1 MPISFKNSSFRIS
14 PGWGLR
20 SLPMVTSLNW
30 IRSSMIVDNLN
41 IMTVMPHPP
50 EANAPLIVAPDI
62 YLAGALALE
71 HFEPV
76 SRWDLQIL
84 DRPRCIHLAQLSQGP
99 ILDLGRE

>member
-1 MPISFKNSSFRIS
+1 
-14 PGWGLR
+14 
-20 SLPMVTSLNW
+20 
-30 IRSSMIVDNLN
+30 MIVDNLN
-41 IMTVMPHPP
+41 IMSVMTYPP
-50 EANAPLIVAPDI
+50 EANAKLVVDPDA

-99 ILDLGRE
+99 SLNVGRELPAQLALPDALCLPAIERQDHPKALI

>member
-1 MPISFKNSSFRIS
+1 
-14 PGWGLR
+14 
-20 SLPMVTSLNW
+20 
-30 IRSSMIVDNLN
+30 MIVDNLN
-41 IMTVMPHPP
+41 IMSVITHPP
-50 EANAPLIVAPDI
+50 EANAPLIVDPDA

-99 ILDLGRE
+99 ILDLGRELPAQLALPDALCLPTIERQDHPKVLI